1 MRKSAIISIPLAL
14 MVVFIVGSFAAD
26 EPWFDMPNCGFCKH
40 LLTEPGLLE
49 NMTWEH
55 HNISNG
61 LVTITTVNDEYK
73 DAYKKANLAMEETAK
88 KMEKGESVRMCGSC
102 MEYGNLMMAGV
113 KIEHFETMH
122 GHVTIM
128 TSDKPELVAKIQAWG
143 TRNTD
148 EMKKMEQ
155 MGKEEK

>member
-1 MRKSAIISIPLAL
+1 MRKSTTISIGLAFTAVL
-14 MVVFIVGSFAAD
+14 VLGTMAAD
-26 EPWFDMPNCGFCKH
+26 KPWFDMPNCDFCKH
-40 LLTEPGLLE
+40 LMTDPALLD

-61 LVTITTVNDEYK
+61 LVTITTVNKEYM
-73 DAYKKANLAMEETAK
+73 DAYKKANEAMEETG
-88 KMEKGESVRMCGSC
+88 KMMEQGEEVKMCGSC
-102 MEYGNLMMAGV
+102 TEYGNLMMAGI
-113 KIEHFETMH
+113 KIEHFATLH

-143 TRNTD
+143 KHNTD